1 MMTQTSTRTV
11 GGSHLVVGALACLLL
26 FTPHAFGQFSGFLEE
41 YPELLPMENVPA
53 LVWKAPDVDK
63 KYRAILYDTPEIFL
77 DPESEYKGIQPD
89 AIKALS
95 DALREILETNA
106 AKRGLE
112 VTDEPGPHV
121 LRVRSALTNVY
132 FKRRSRSNR
141 FRYPTSYSA
150 VQLRAAMGREVSLVE
165 ATLEYEALD
174 SETGLRLGV
183 VIAQEGQRAV
193 EELDVR
199 ESPASWSDLASA
211 LNRLGAAASNHF
223 GDLYVEK

>member
-1 MMTQTSTRTV
+1 MITQTSTRTMGKSYLAV
-11 GGSHLVVGALACLLL
+11 GVLACLL
-26 FTPHAFGQFSGFLEE
+26 FSPHAFGQFSGFLEE
-41 YPELLPMENVPA
+41 YPPLSPLENVPA

-95 DALREILETNA
+95 DTLREILETNA

-112 VTDEPGPHV
+112 VVDEPGPQV

-132 FKRRSRSNR
+132 LKRRSRSAR

-150 VQLRAAMGREVSLVE
+150 FQLRAAIGRDVSLVE

-174 SETGLRLGV
+174 SETDLRLGV
-183 VIAQEGQRAV
+183 VIAQEGQREV

-199 ESPASWSDLASA
+199 ESSASWSELASIMR
-211 LNRLGAAASNHF
+211 RLGAAASNYF
-223 GDLYVEK
+223 ADLVDEER

>member
-41 YPELLPMENVPA
+41 YPELLPLENVPA
-53 LVWKAPDVDK
+53 LVWKAPEVDK
-63 KYRAILYDTPEIFL
+63 KYRAVLYDSPEIFL

-106 AKRGLE
+106 AERGLE
-112 VTDEPGPHV
+112 VTDEAGPHV

-132 FKRRSRSNR
+132 FKRRSRSGV
-141 FRYPTSYSA
+141 RYPTSYSA
-150 VQLRAAMGREVSLVE
+150 FQLRAAMGREVSLVE

-183 VIAQEGQRAV
+183 VIAQEGQREV

-199 ESPASWSDLASA
+199 ESSASWSELASIMR
-211 LNRLGAAASNHF
+211 RLGAAASNYF
-223 GDLYVEK
+223 ADLVDEER